1 MTTIDI
7 GQISGFPEWLPAE
20 RIVEQT
26 MLDGIREGFERF
38 GFVPIETPAVERTEV
53 LTAKA
58 GGEIGRQIYTISRL
72 NSTDSQSDGTDL
84 SLHFDLTVTLAR
96 YVAQRYHELEFP
108 FRRYQMQKVW
118 RGERPQA
125 GRYREFYQCDIDI
138 IGDGHLSL
146 FADAEI
152 PAVIYDIFSR
162 LAFGD
167 FVIRVS
173 NRKILGGFLASCKVT
188 EEQIPFA
195 LREVDRLERQ
205 GTMRVIKGLCKLGVR
220 PSISERIVELA
231 ALSGDREDVLAVLE
245 KMDIGD
251 EFEQGVDELRS
262 VTSHTRDFGL
272 PKEALTIDLSIARGL
287 DYYTG
292 TVYETS
298 LTKYPSI
305 GSICS
310 GGRYDDLAG
319 LFVKRQFPGVG
330 ISIGLTRLF
339 SRLLSANLITVKGS
353 ATAPVLVVTPDKE
366 RMSDYISIATELR
379 NAGIKVELFTETEEV
394 GIGRQ
399 LAYAD
404 NKGCTVAVL
413 PFGELLDENKV
424 RIRNLDTGD
433 QAEVHLKEIAEETGK
448 IL

>member
-1 MTTIDI
+1 MTNNIDI
-7 GQISGFPEWLPAE
+7 RPISGFPEWNPEE
-20 RIVEQT
+20 RKVEQE
-26 MLDGIREGFERF
+26 MQDVIRDGFESF
-38 GFVPIETPAVERTEV
+38 GFVPIETPAIERTEV

-58 GGEIGRQIYTISRL
+58 GGEIARQIYTINRL
-72 NSTDSQSDGTDL
+72 SSTDPQSDGGDL
-84 SLHFDLTVTLAR
+84 SLHFDLTVTTAR
-96 YVAQRYHELEFP
+96 YVAQRYHDLDFP
-108 FRRYQMQKVW
+108 FRRYQIQKVW

-125 GRYREFYQCDIDI
+125 GRFREFYQCDIDI

-146 FADAEI
+146 LADAEI
-152 PAVIYDIFSR
+152 PGVIYKIFSR

-188 EEQIPFA
+188 EEQIPLA

-205 GTMRVIKGLCKLGVR
+205 GTMRVIEGLCKLGLR
-220 PSISERIVELA
+220 PKIAERIVELA
-231 ALSGDREDVLAVLE
+231 ALSGDREHIFAALE

-251 EFEQGVDELRS
+251 EFELGVEELRT
-262 VTSHTRDFGL
+262 VTSYTKDFGL
-272 PKEALTIDLSIARGL
+272 PEEAMTIDLSIARGL

-298 LTKYPSI
+298 LTRHPSI

-319 LFVKRQFPGVG
+319 MFVKRQFPGVG

-339 SRLLSANLITVKGS
+339 SRLLSANLVTVKGS
-353 ATAPVLVVTPDKE
+353 ATAPVLVVTPDRD

-379 NAGIKVELFTETEEV
+379 NAGIKVELFTEEAV
-394 GIGRQ
+394 VGRQ
-399 LAYAD
+399 LSYAD
-404 NKGCTVAVL
+404 SKGCTVAVL

-433 QAEVHLKEIAEETGK
+433 QAEVPLTEISEETRK
-448 IL
+448 ML